1 MPHSWIRNWM
11 DCSWRYCVIIYF
23 KYLYLWRNVYLD
35 ISFLFVTMM
44 EVKFELFVIAVSEFG
59 TSTIGN
65 LTSNSHNQQFLH
77 KTRFNLKG
85 HLQFGIP
92 LNKRLLG
99 NHPFYPDFFMLQ
111 NLTLWFVSC
120 RVGLFWCW
128 AYLCYQWWWPPYC
141 TLRYQDFQKK
151 AGSPCLNS
159 KT

>member
-23 KYLYLWRNVYLD
+23 KYLYLWIDRNDIFIYL
-35 ISFLFVTMM
+35 SFVTMM
-44 EVKFELFVIAVSEFG
+44 EVMFELFVIAVSEFG

-111 NLTLWFVSC
+111 NHMICIVSC
-120 RVGLFWCW
+120 WPFLMLGLSVLSVMAPILHIKISGF
-128 AYLCYQWWWPPYC
+128 PEKS
-141 TLRYQDFQKK
+141 RF
-151 AGSPCLNS
+151 SMFEF
-159 KT
+159 

>member
-23 KYLYLWRNVYLD
+23 KYLYLWIDRNDIFIYL
-35 ISFLFVTMM
+35 SFVTMM
-44 EVKFELFVIAVSEFG
+44 EVMFELFVIAVSEFG

-85 HLQFGIP
+85 QLQFGIP

-111 NLTLWFVSC
+111 NHMICIVSC
-120 RVGLFWCW
+120 WPFLMLGLSVLSVMAPILHIKISGF
-128 AYLCYQWWWPPYC
+128 PEKS
-141 TLRYQDFQKK
+141 RF
-151 AGSPCLNS
+151 SMFEF
-159 KT
+159 